1 MMSNIDWSQVI
12 TAEQKSQAA
21 AEQMLAAVVAEV
33 AQRRAAADTAIAP
46 LQDAVDLDEATETE
60 AAALKQWKRY
70 RVALNRLPDQ
80 PGYPSAI
87 DWPAPPA

>member
-1 MMSNIDWSQVI
+1 MNNIDWSQVI

-21 AEQMLAAVVAEV
+21 AEQMLATVVAEI

-80 PGYPSAI
+80 PGYPATI